1 MTPDPPAPSDA
12 KAPRRTGLNLPA
24 WFTNGPLGGGRAP
37 TRRRLSLRRHGPAAL
52 AVLIVAAGIAL
63 LRPGDL
69 RPGSAGSGPAAD
81 PPARSATAGAG
92 TVVATL
98 SAATIPSETV
108 PSAPV
113 PTGAPALTVSPVAT
127 ESERP
132 APDVAAGVPESLPAS
147 VRPRTL
153 PTAGRLASSVA
164 RRRAQTWDT
173 PAPPWT
179 LEGYVW
185 PLPHGRITDPFGPSP
200 WGSRIVDGRL
210 FHDGIDVAT
219 YCGDRVVA
227 AHRGVVLAAGRR
239 FDKTIGW
246 LGDLGP
252 YIARLD
258 EKQLWGTLPITVVID
273 DGNGYRSIYAHFY
286 RVVVKPGQ
294 RVRAGQF
301 LGYEGATG
309 RASGCHLH
317 YGLFAAHETAT
328 FAIEP
333 AVVKRMLLPPAE
345 VARID
350 PLLVLPRRAID
361 GGLPPA
367 AAPGSPHGLG
377 E

>member
-1 MTPDPPAPSDA
+1 MSPAGA
-12 KAPRRTGLNLPA
+12 RRP
-24 WFTNGPLGGGRAP
+24 
-37 TRRRLSLRRHGPAAL
+37 GPART
-52 AVLIVAAGIAL
+52 
-63 LRPGDL
+63 RPD
-69 RPGSAGSGPAAD
+69 
-81 PPARSATAGAG
+81 
-92 TVVATL
+92 
-98 SAATIPSETV
+98 
-108 PSAPV
+108 
-113 PTGAPALTVSPVAT
+113 
-127 ESERP
+127 
-132 APDVAAGVPESLPAS
+132 
-147 VRPRTL
+147 
-153 PTAGRLASSVA
+153 
-164 RRRAQTWDT
+164 
-173 PAPPWT
+173 PPWT

-210 FHDGIDVAT
+210 FHDGIDIAT

-227 AHRGVVLAAGRR
+227 AHGGVVLAAGRR
-239 FDKTIGW
+239 FDGAIGW

-252 YIARLD
+252 YLARLE
-258 EKQLWGTLPITVVID
+258 EKHLLWMLPVTVVID

-317 YGLFAAHETAT
+317 YGLFAPHETAT

-333 AVVKRMLLPPAE
+333 AVAKRMLLPPAE

-350 PLLVLPRRAID
+350 PLLVLPPRAID
-361 GGLPPA
+361 GARPPA
-367 AAPGSPHGLG
+367 PVSRSSRGLS